1 MKKLIIAPHVDDEVL
16 GCGGILDNDTF
27 VLHCGLARNQNHG
40 SKFFSSTERL
50 DEWKKVKEETG
61 CMSNLLSHDV
71 NNFIFGSKLIGDLER
86 NINKIKPE
94 IVYLPSPSYNQ
105 DHQAVYKSAIV
116 ALRPHD
122 CNHFVNKVV
131 LYEQPQDFWNG
142 SEQSI
147 TPNYFVP
154 IDIEKKIRLY
164 KLLASQVRGH
174 RSPGMLRNLAAMRGY
189 QSNTPHAEAFQ
200 IVRWI
205 E

>member
-16 GCGGILDNDTF
+16 GCGGILDDKTF
-27 VLHCGLARNQNHG
+27 VLHCGLAENQNHG
-40 SKFFSSTERL
+40 HKFFSSSERMA
-50 DEWKKVKEETG
+50 EWNKVLKATG
-61 CMSNLLSHDV
+61 CQSQLLDHDV
-71 NNFIFGSKLIGDLER
+71 NNFVFGSKLIGDIEKT
-86 NINKIKPE
+86 INQTKPD

-105 DHQAVYKSAIV
+105 DHQAVYKSAVV

-122 CNHFVNKVV
+122 CNHFVNKIV

-142 SEQSI
+142 AEQSI

-154 IDIEKKIRLY
+154 INIEKKLSLY
-164 KLLASQVRGH
+164 ALLASQVRGH
-174 RSPGMLRNLAAMRGY
+174 RSPEMLKTLAAMRGH
-189 QSNTPHAEAFQ
+189 QSNTAYAEAFQ